1 MLRHRFRYALTV
13 LAAGAVDTG
22 EELGDGRRG
31 TMKREHQ
38 PAEGCRM
45 GRFHVA
51 DTAVNHL
58 SKPYNYIYIYSKGIS
73 GQYPLSIPGMQ
84 PLTCKA
90 LQIPIIPK
98 HWLVYAGS
106 NLYIYMRIYIYIY
119 IRIYINYIYMLIYI
133 YTYIYVYIRIYIYK

>member
-31 TMKREHQ
+31 TVKREHQ

-51 DTAVNHL
+51 DTAVNHV
-58 SKPYNYIYIYSKGIS
+58 SKPYNYIYICIYIYIYSKGIS
-73 GQYPLSIPGMQ
+73 GQYP
-84 PLTCKA
+84 
-90 LQIPIIPK
+90 
-98 HWLVYAGS
+98 
-106 NLYIYMRIYIYIY
+106 YIRIYIYIY
-119 IRIYINYIYMLIYI
+119 I
-133 YTYIYVYIRIYIYK
+133 

>member
-31 TMKREHQ
+31 TVKREHQ

-51 DTAVNHL
+51 DTAVNHV
-58 SKPYNYIYIYSKGIS
+58 SKPYNYIYVYVYIYSKGIS
-73 GQYPLSIPGMQ
+73 GQYP
-84 PLTCKA
+84 
-90 LQIPIIPK
+90 
-98 HWLVYAGS
+98 
-106 NLYIYMRIYIYIY
+106 Y
-119 IRIYINYIYMLIYI
+119 IR
-133 YTYIYVYIRIYIYK
+133 VYIYK